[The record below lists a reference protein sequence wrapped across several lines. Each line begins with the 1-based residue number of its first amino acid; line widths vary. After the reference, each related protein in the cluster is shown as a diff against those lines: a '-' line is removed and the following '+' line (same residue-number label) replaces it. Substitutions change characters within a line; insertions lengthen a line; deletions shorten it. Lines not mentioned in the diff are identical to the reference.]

1 MPNLFVIHYQITE
14 QGKAMTYPNSV
25 LSSEINKSLATNCK
39 ALLVCLC
46 NSHDTCEIRGFES
59 YCLVGHSLLFSIQNT
74 ESTLRK
80 GE

>member
-1 MPNLFVIHYQITE
+1 MPDLFVIHYQITE

-25 LSSEINKSLATNCK
+25 LPSEINKSLAANCK

-46 NSHDTCEIRGFES
+46 NSHDICKIRVFD
-59 YCLVGHSLLFSIQNT
+59 LVGHSLLFSIQNT